1 MNIPQD
7 LQQNVLP
14 PFQRLLQAYGNNIKI
29 HPYYTGPFEIF
40 EESQSSDVTWDLD
53 PLFKIVHQ
61 YSHHDGQLLEIG
73 CGSGRITF
81 SLAEKGFNI
90 LGVDNSQDSLAR
102 FSKRLKFRPDLAPRL
117 GTLHADFLSETC
129 IFDSKFDQVVL
140 GNVSIN
146 SFREKDAAIALLKRV
161 KNLLKPGGVFCFG
174 IFADDSVPNMANYK
188 GQTLIT
194 PYKDDRGIQRIMWGA
209 MNFELESQLRVQT
222 YFLEAL
228 PEEKNGVLGHL
239 SVIRERIWSL
249 STLTPLLQATEFSII
264 DKVECAIEGG
274 GGHGWPILMIAAQP
288 NIN

>member
-7 LQQNVLP
+7 LQQDVLP
-14 PFQRLLQAYGNNIKI
+14 PFHRLLQAYDNNIKI

-53 PLFKIVHQ
+53 PLLKIVHQ
-61 YSHHDGQLLEIG
+61 YGRHSGQLLEIG

-81 SLAEKGFNI
+81 PLAEKGFKI

-102 FSKRLKFRPDLAPRL
+102 FSKRLESRPDLVPRL
-117 GTLHADFLSETC
+117 STLHADFLSETC
-129 IFDSKFDQVVL
+129 AFERKFDQVVL

-188 GQTLIT
+188 GQTMIT
-194 PYKDDRGIQRIMWGA
+194 PYKDAKGIQRIMWSTMKFG
-209 MNFELESQLRVQT
+209 LESQLRVQT

-228 PEEKNGVLGHL
+228 PEEKNDVLGHL
-239 SVIRERIWSL
+239 SIVKERIWSL

-264 DKVECAIEGG
+264 DKVECVIEGG
-274 GGHGWPILMIAAQP
+274 GGHGWSIFMVAVKP
-288 NIN
+288 NSN